1 MLSSFV
7 TNDCFLD
14 VFWCAPQVTHHKLCP
29 SAFPTRDSKG
39 NKLRKWAP
47 NKLSRL
53 SPRGT
58 TLILH
63 VPNCMLCALFYLPCI
78 ASQLSCAGAGCTAAC
93 VRRAHPFNGL
103 CVQPC
108 SRWDM
113 IIDICTLQAMK
124 SNIFEYACMYLQYIS
139 LCKKAGKAYCENE
152 KWHAI

>member
-1 MLSSFV
+1 MFVLLRERTMQHSIFAHHNSS
-7 TNDCFLD
+7 TSDSTSCGI
-14 VFWCAPQVTHHKLCP
+14 LC
-29 SAFPTRDSKG
+29 TRRVC
-39 NKLRKWAP
+39 N

-78 ASQLSCAGAGCTAAC
+78 ASQLSCAGAGCAVAC
-93 VRRAHPFNGL
+93 ARRAHPFNGL

-152 KWHAI
+152 K